1 MNAPALD
8 PIAIIQSYYPTT
20 SKAYNIL
27 IRHSESVA
35 RMALDIIAAHPQW
48 KLDQQLAYQ
57 AAMLHDIG
65 IFKCY
70 APDIGCTGEH
80 PYICHGFL
88 GAELL
93 RELQL
98 PLHARVAERH
108 TGTGLSCQTIIKNKW
123 PLPHRDM
130 MPTTLL
136 EQIICFADKFYSKS
150 GNQERKSIHNIQQGL
165 LRYSTNDYER
175 FNTWCQ
181 LFL

>member
-1 MNAPALD
+1 MDASQLD
-8 PIAIIQSYYPTT
+8 PIAIIQRYYSVN

-27 IRHSESVA
+27 LRHSESVA
-35 RMALDIIAAHPQW
+35 QMALDIIDAHPQW
-48 KLDQQLAYQ
+48 EINRTLAYQ

-65 IFKCY
+65 IFKCH
-70 APDIGCTGEH
+70 APAIGCTGEH

-88 GAELL
+88 GSQLL
-93 RELQL
+93 LQLQL
-98 PLHARVAERH
+98 PLHARVCERH
-108 TGTGLSCQTIIKNKW
+108 TGTGISCQTIIKNNW

-136 EQIICFADKFYSKS
+136 EQVICFADKFYSKS
-150 GNQERKSIHNIQQGL
+150 GNQQRKSVHAIQQSL
-165 LRYSTNDYER
+165 LHYSTDDYER